1 MFENGLQ
8 ALTQGNIYKMLHTF
22 EEYELSKNVEKV
34 LDIVWNMNIHSLRVI
49 INSNYSVFTPAE
61 PKRLTDC
68 RNLICPPIYQYIPNT
83 IQNSYMKESY
93 E

>member
-34 LDIVWNMNIHSLRVI
+34 LGIVWNMNIHLLRVI

-61 PKRLTDC
+61 PETNRLEKF
-68 RNLICPPIYQYIPNT
+68 NMSIYLSVYT
-83 IQNSYMKESY
+83 
-93 E
+93 

>member
-1 MFENGLQ
+1 
-8 ALTQGNIYKMLHTF
+8 MLHTF
-22 EEYELSKNVEKV
+22 EEHELSKSAEEV
-34 LDIVWNMNIHSLRVI
+34 LDTVWKMNIPLLRVI
-49 INSNYSVFTPAE
+49 INSNYSVFTPVE
-61 PKRLTDC
+61 PKRLTDW

>member
-8 ALTQGNIYKMLHTF
+8 ALTQDNIYKMLHIF

-34 LDIVWNMNIHSLRVI
+34 LDIVWNMNIHLLRVI
-49 INSNYSVFTPAE
+49 INSNCSVFTPAE
-61 PKRLTDC
+61 PKRLTDW